1 MHTRGEVE
9 GRLRHTTTTSC
20 RTWLRIKFTNGIIVS
35 TLQKY
40 HRGAEQTGHIF
51 TPLAQSSFLHLT
63 FTSTM
68 LDSTT
73 LIQWPGWLTVL
84 CFSFISS
91 ILLLLTRLQ
100 NVPRSLVPS
109 TLTTPPQS
117 AKDAD
122 EPNCYP
128 PVEPLPDFDWKT
140 TESVKIR
147 PFKPKYNLTMST
159 LFSPIC
165 HGK

>member
-1 MHTRGEVE
+1 MHTYGEVE
-9 GRLRHTTTTSC
+9 GRVVDTTTTSC
-20 RTWLRIKFTNGIIVS
+20 RTWLRIKFTNEIIVS
-35 TLQKY
+35 TLRKY
-40 HRGAEQTGHIF
+40 HRGAEQTGHISM
-51 TPLAQSSFLHLT
+51 PLAQSSFLHLT

-68 LDSTT
+68 LDSIT

-100 NVPRSLVPS
+100 TLPRSLVPS
-109 TLTTPPQS
+109 TQTEPSQS

-140 TESVKIR
+140 TQPVKIR

-159 LFSPIC
+159 LFSINC